1 MRCFIAVEVD
11 NPHVR
16 SFIEELS
23 KVGAALRVVKP
34 ENLHLTFKFLGEVP
48 EDSID
53 GILKAMD
60 GSLSGFGPFE
70 ASLCGTGAFPNLNY
84 MRVVW
89 VGLRENRERLIEM
102 QSTIDKRLVPL
113 GFAPEKRFS
122 LHLTLARVKSQK
134 GKEQLK
140 DFLFKNRERSFG
152 NFIID
157 SVRLKKSVL
166 TPKGPIYS
174 TLGQT
179 KLTGW

>member
-1 MRCFIAVEVD
+1 MRQPVRVWEDVYLIGSAELSHPYDCCVYLINAGELVLIDAGAGQSFGHLVD
-11 NPHVR
+11 NIV
-16 SFIEELS
+16 
-23 KVGAALRVVKP
+23 A
-34 ENLHLTFKFLGEVP
+34 
-48 EDSID
+48 
-53 GILKAMD
+53 
-60 GSLSGFGPFE
+60 
-70 ASLCGTGAFPNLNY
+70 
-84 MRVVW
+84 
-89 VGLRENRERLIEM
+89 
-102 QSTIDKRLVPL
+102 L